1 MRFCVRSDYVARFI
15 VNANHSVVRT
25 AAMFRVV
32 NGVGDRIRLTVSAA
46 DQMAASRKS
55 RIDSAMI

>member
-32 NGVGDRIRLTVSAA
+32 NGVGDRIRLTVPQPTKWQRAGN
-46 DQMAASRKS
+46 Q
-55 RIDSAMI
+55 IDSAMI